1 MSGSFLC
8 IKTSRYP
15 YDLLQAQYKA
25 PGCITGVLQTS
36 RFITCVI
43 HEGVFILSKLILGI
57 DAGNHK
63 AKVAGP
69 YGTDSYRTAICEWFE
84 RDIIESHGDDDMEF
98 DINGRKGFAGSIAV
112 YEDEFGGGSMFGD
125 TKAHEDT
132 KIRVLLAIY
141 RYGKK
146 YGIDVTDV
154 SLVTGQPIISHKSA
168 DKQHIQDMLT
178 GQHSFTVNGEN
189 VSFNIVEV
197 AVGAEGSGAFW
208 SNPED
213 GVIRIIDIGSGTVNA
228 ATINNKKYINKSSD
242 TFNFGM
248 ETVNNKNLSSVA
260 RGINNNAS
268 KLNWHRADQV
278 RICGGIAKDMLPH
291 IQEHY
296 GNAKLLQ
303 PTLQE
308 GNHVTISSPV
318 FANAIG
324 FYKLAKGAF
333 G

>member
-1 MSGSFLC
+1 M
-8 IKTSRYP
+8 
-15 YDLLQAQYKA
+15 
-25 PGCITGVLQTS
+25 
-36 RFITCVI
+36 
-43 HEGVFILSKLILGI
+43 SKLILGI

-69 YGTDSYRTAICEWFE
+69 YGTDSYRTAICDWFE
-84 RDIIESHGDDDMEF
+84 RDIVESHGDDDMEF
-98 DINGRKGFAGSIAV
+98 DIDGRKGFAGSIAV

-146 YGIDVTDV
+146 YGIDITDV
-154 SLVTGQPIISHKSA
+154 SLVTGQPITSHKSA
-168 DKQHIQDMLT
+168 DKKKIQDMLI
-178 GQHSFTVNGEN
+178 GQHIFTVNGESI
-189 VSFNIVEV
+189 SFNIVEV

-208 SNPED
+208 SAPVS
-213 GVIRIIDIGSGTVNA
+213 GVTRIIDIGSGTVNA
-228 ATINNKKYINKSSD
+228 ATINNKKYINNASD

-248 ETVNNKNLSSVA
+248 ETVNNKEDLASVA
-260 RGINNNAS
+260 RGVIRNTT
-268 KLNWHRADQV
+268 KLKWDRTDHV
-278 RICGGIAKDMLPH
+278 LVCGGIAKDMLPYV
-291 IQEHY
+291 QQHY
-296 GNAKLLQ
+296 GNAELLQ

>member
-1 MSGSFLC
+1 MG
-8 IKTSRYP
+8 
-15 YDLLQAQYKA
+15 
-25 PGCITGVLQTS
+25 
-36 RFITCVI
+36 
-43 HEGVFILSKLILGI
+43 KLILGI

-69 YGTDSYRTAICEWFE
+69 YGTDSYRTAICDWFE
-84 RDIIESHGDDDMEF
+84 RDIVEVHGADDMEF

-146 YGIDVTDV
+146 YGIDITDV
-154 SLVTGQPIISHKSA
+154 SLVTGQPIISHKEK
-168 DKQHIQDMLT
+168 DKKRIQDMLT
-178 GQHSFTVNGEN
+178 GHHSFTVNGDDVE
-189 VSFNIVEV
+189 FNIVDV
-197 AVGAEGSGAFW
+197 GVGAEGSGAFW
-208 SNPED
+208 AD
-213 GVIRIIDIGSGTVNA
+213 VQAGALRIIDIGSGTVNA
-228 ATINNKKYINKSSD
+228 ATIIDKRYINNASS

-248 ETVNNKNLSSVA
+248 ETVNNKNLSSLA
-260 RGINNNAS
+260 RGVILNTT
-268 KLNWHRADQV
+268 KLKWDRADNV
-278 RICGGIAKDMLPH
+278 LVCGGIAKDILPF
-291 IQEHY
+291 IEKHY
-296 GNAKLLQ
+296 SKAELLK
-303 PTLQE
+303 PILQE
-308 GNHVTISSPV
+308 GSHTTIADPV

>member
-1 MSGSFLC
+1 M
-8 IKTSRYP
+8 
-15 YDLLQAQYKA
+15 
-25 PGCITGVLQTS
+25 
-36 RFITCVI
+36 
-43 HEGVFILSKLILGI
+43 SKLILGI

-69 YGTDSYRTAICEWFE
+69 YGTDSYRTAICDWFE
-84 RDIIESHGDDDMEF
+84 RDIVESHGDDDMEF
-98 DINGRKGFAGSIAV
+98 EIDGRKGFAGSIAV

-141 RYGKK
+141 RYGRK
-146 YGIDVTDV
+146 YGIDITDV
-154 SLVTGQPIISHKSA
+154 SIVTGQPIASHKDA
-168 DKQHIQDMLT
+168 DKKKIQNMLT
-178 GQHSFTVNGEN
+178 GAHSFTVNGEV
-189 VSFNIVEV
+189 VSFNIVDV

-208 SNPED
+208 SVPE
-213 GVIRIIDIGSGTVNA
+213 GGLKRIIDIGSGTVNA
-228 ATINNKKYINKSSD
+228 ATINNKKYINNASD

-248 ETVNNKNLSSVA
+248 ETVNNKEDLASVA
-260 RGINNNAS
+260 RGVIRNTT
-268 KLNWHRADQV
+268 KLKWDRADSV
-278 RICGGIAKDMLPH
+278 LVCGGIAKDMIPY

-296 GNAKLLQ
+296 ANAELLQ

-318 FANAIG
+318 FANSIG